1 MDGFAELQFFSFPFH
16 YYFSS
21 LREFQCLF
29 GLCYFFQMARSESRK
44 SLKLLRD
51 YIADLDAVSSIIW
64 HKYFSCSL
72 IVRKAVRPKP
82 IITVRSIWK
91 LIEKKLYS
99 RLSEFLLWL
108 RTDWVFLLF
117 PSLSC
122 DYEVNVLRCQS
133 SRHQSRLLACSACP
147 HYHLSMLPLFS
158 PLLVAS
164 RSERDQLK
172 LVNLKPDRFFI
183 SVVVFHVNMLLR
195 SCETRSRGLFPSS
208 S

>member
-1 MDGFAELQFFSFPFH
+1 MLEEKKNIEDISLCVCVYVHSGVSYVALLRQTMDGFAELQFFSFPFH

-108 RTDWVFLLF
+108 RTDCEFFFFSRLYHVIMKWTCCVASLLATSRAFSLALRARIIIYLCCPFSLLF
-117 PSLSC
+117 SSL
-122 DYEVNVLRCQS
+122 
-133 SRHQSRLLACSACP
+133 HGASAT
-147 HYHLSMLPLFS
+147 SW
-158 PLLVAS
+158 
-164 RSERDQLK
+164 
-172 LVNLKPDRFFI
+172 NW
-183 SVVVFHVNMLLR
+183 
-195 SCETRSRGLFPSS
+195 
-208 S
+208 